1 MPRPTAKRPCGS
13 KLTQRTQSGKLVK
26 AKAYTLP
33 PRRATGPG
41 PKLGGVSKRLHD
53 HVFRADAHLPIGTDA
68 KPGGAFRGPS
78 GGLRR
83 GTMVDSQVSAL
94 ASRRRAQGGRD
105 DALSKA
111 AFAALE
117 TLNMTPAIGQRVVL
131 DPARGVATAADLIA
145 TRPLEGQPGQFE
157 VVIVELKTGYGGN
170 RLAAATDKRGRV
182 VKMHAPCRTAKDCVL
197 HRHLAQLAATY
208 ALFKQEKGTLKALH
222 SRRDK
227 GQRRAPLRER
237 EPRAGVLLAAG
248 LVERREQA
256 ARRGGVG
263 AESVAAVAVVGSY
276 KPNAQPSDQTNTQ
289 TPRSQPRALKGA
301 QHPRR
306 PPRRPLRTRR
316 ARTAASVDDGS
327 ERVRTGRA
335 ASHL

>member
-1 MPRPTAKRPCGS
+1 MPRPTAKAPRGI
-13 KLTQRTQSGKLVK
+13 KALLKRTQSGKLVK
-26 AKAYTLP
+26 AKAYTCY
-33 PRRATGPG
+33 RRVGAGNRPVG

-94 ASRRRAQGGRD
+94 ASKSARARKAGATMR
-105 DALSKA
+105 LSKA

-131 DPARGVATAADLIA
+131 DSARGVATAADLIA

-222 SRRDK
+222 SVGATK
-227 GQRRAPLRER
+227 VSA
-237 EPRAGVLLAAG
+237 ALLYVSESRG
-248 LVERREQA
+248 PECFWLPDWWERRGSKLLDAA
-256 ARRGGVG
+256 ARR
-263 AESVAAVAVVGSY
+263 S
-276 KPNAQPSDQTNTQ
+276 
-289 TPRSQPRALKGA
+289 
-301 QHPRR
+301 
-306 PPRRPLRTRR
+306 
-316 ARTAASVDDGS
+316 
-327 ERVRTGRA
+327 
-335 ASHL
+335 